1 MKKLAL
7 AAAVIGAGITCTPAL
22 ADQSKGRIKAFSNG
36 KLTVINAKTGVYTY
50 KVNTKTDCGVSY
62 GQSGD
67 QIPCKTLGDAKYDRQ
82 KVTVRWTRDDSGKR
96 VATLVAVDLSGQ

>member
-7 AAAVIGAGITCTPAL
+7 AAALIGAGVTATPAF
-22 ADQSKGRIKAFSNG
+22 ADQSKGRIKAYSNG
-36 KLTVINAKTGVYTY
+36 TLTVINAKTGIYTY

-67 QIPCKTLGDAKYDRQ
+67 SIPCKTLGAAKYDRR
-82 KVTVRWTRDDSGKR
+82 KVTVRWTRDSTGKR
-96 VATLVAVDLSGQ
+96 VASLVAVDLSQQ